1 MESVVDT
8 KKKSILSLLKCKC
21 PRCRSGDMFLYK
33 NPYKPGKFMRM
44 YDECPVCKQPFELEV
59 GFYYGTSYV
68 SYALTIA
75 TTAITFIAWWMIVG
89 ISVDDNRVLYWI
101 PVNAFILILLQP
113 IFMRIARTIWL
124 AFFVR
129 YDADW
134 EKHEIKK
141 PYSENKDLKNAW

>member
-1 MESVVDT
+1 MKIVVDT
-8 KKKSILSLLKCKC
+8 EKKSILRLLKCKC

-33 NPYKPGKFMRM
+33 NPYKLGKFMRM

-68 SYALTIA
+68 SYGLTIA

-113 IFMRIARTIWL
+113 IFMRVARTIWL

-141 PYSENKDLKNAW
+141 PYSKNKDLKNAW